1 MGIRLWR
8 LLGAA
13 LDDQIP
19 QDKYCAQSRG
29 RKERIT
35 GRACSACTFLELFIP
50 LSDTLG
56 GLERVGN
63 QLVDVRRLRREVAD
77 EHVLELGNLD
87 ERALGGPASWL
98 EG

>member
-8 LLGAA
+8 LLAVS

-35 GRACSACTFLELFIP
+35 GRACSACTLLELFIP
-50 LSDTLG
+50 LSDALG
-56 GLERVGN
+56 CLERVGN
-63 QLVDVRRLRREVAD
+63 QLVDVRRLGREVAD

-87 ERALGGPASWL
+87 ERALGGPASRL